1 MREFDLN
8 IEKVLENWEV
18 RHAVRELIAN
28 AFDEQVLTGT
38 QPAEIKKDENGAWHI
53 RDYGRGLNYKHF
65 TQNENPE
72 KINHPNLIGKFGV
85 GLKDAFATFD
95 RNGVKVEIRSKY
107 GTFSGKHAKKAGFDD
122 ITTLHVSIE
131 PATDEN
137 FVGTDCILY
146 GCNDREVEEAK
157 KFFLIFS
164 GHETLETTKFGEII
178 DPEDEIP
185 SIYVNGIK
193 VAEEPN
199 FAFSYNITS
208 PTAALKKALNRER
221 SNVGRGAYTERVKDI
236 LMAAESESVCA
247 KMLEE
252 FKKMTS
258 GVQRDELKWLDVQV
272 KFIKLLN
279 EKGGVIFV
287 TASEYAEANGRKRE
301 IVEESGKEIVFVPDS
316 LMSKIDNDR
325 ISITG
330 LSEVI
335 SDYMNSFEYEFVDD
349 KDLSTEEKAVFRL
362 KQSVIELVF
371 PDYNGEILIS
381 EKLRNVEEDDTL
393 GVCEDDQRI
402 ILLRKV
408 LSDSTDFLG
417 TLAHELIH
425 AKSGAS
431 DCSRLFE
438 NYLTRCIGEL
448 LNKAVS

>member
-1 MREFDLN
+1 
-8 IEKVLENWEV
+8 
-18 RHAVRELIAN
+18 
-28 AFDEQVLTGT
+28 
-38 QPAEIKKDENGAWHI
+38 
-53 RDYGRGLNYKHF
+53 
-65 TQNENPE
+65 
-72 KINHPNLIGKFGV
+72 
-85 GLKDAFATFD
+85 
-95 RNGVKVEIRSKY
+95 
-107 GTFSGKHAKKAGFDD
+107 
-122 ITTLHVSIE
+122 
-131 PATDEN
+131 
-137 FVGTDCILY
+137 
-146 GCNDREVEEAK
+146 
-157 KFFLIFS
+157 
-164 GHETLETTKFGEII
+164 
-178 DPEDEIP
+178 
-185 SIYVNGIK
+185 
-193 VAEEPN
+193 
-199 FAFSYNITS
+199 
-208 PTAALKKALNRER
+208 
-221 SNVGRGAYTERVKDI
+221 
-236 LMAAESESVCA
+236 
-247 KMLEE
+247 
-252 FKKMTS
+252 MTS

-301 IVEESGKEIVFVPDS
+301 IVEESGKEIVFVPDN
-316 LMSKIDNDR
+316 LMSKIDDDH

-371 PDYNGEILIS
+371 PDYDGEILIS

-393 GVCEDDQRI
+393 GVCEDGQRI

-438 NYLTRCIGEL
+438 DYLTRCIGEL